1 MGCDAGIEEFRVTGN
16 KSKRIIG
23 TLEPA
28 MSAHRLVVDPK
39 VIRQEETQRQ
49 LTRITEVKG
58 SLKHDDR
65 VDVLASSVSYWEDAL
80 GINVDDKIAEA
91 EYMRNE
97 EIIQNWENDDRRI
110 RSIGYD
116 RCIGRVEVNGQ
127 HLKMQ
132 KPSYFNNRLLRKFNQ

>member
-1 MGCDAGIEEFRVTGN
+1 M
-16 KSKRIIG
+16 
-23 TLEPA
+23 
-28 MSAHRLVVDPK
+28 
-39 VIRQEETQRQ
+39 IRQEETQRQ

-97 EIIQNWENDDRRI
+97 TIIQNWENDDRRI

-116 RCIGRVEVNGQ
+116 RTIGNVHVNGQ
-127 HLKMQ
+127 DLQMK
-132 KPSYFNNRLLRKFNQ
+132 KTKLF